1 MTNKERY
8 KQAFRALHASGEI
21 DLEAEMKHET
31 RHTLAIGKRAVTALI
46 CAALLLGLSV
56 TAYAY
61 SEEIRRFFG
70 WKGNAVITQSVGE
83 DGGVIASTEMNTEE
97 LTSPVEIKD
106 ARMFLVVNGEHTDIT
121 DEVKSGKAYVYRYV
135 DTEGAEDV
143 ERILLIGLC
152 GEELESYG
160 YAEFIRTTQGEW
172 LGGYSHGIEIG
183 EDMRGPEWFE
193 TGKDEMGI
201 PW

>member
-21 DLEAEMKHET
+21 DLEAKMKQNTGHS
-31 RHTLAIGKRAVTALI
+31 LAIGKRMVTALV
-46 CAALLLGLSV
+46 CAALLLGLGV

-61 SEEIRRFFG
+61 NEEIRRFFG
-70 WKGNAVITQSVGE
+70 WNGNAVITQSVGE

-97 LTSPVEIKD
+97 LTSPVEIKG

-121 DEVKSGKAYVYRYV
+121 DEVRSGKAYTYRHV
-135 DTEGAEDV
+135 DAEGV
-143 ERILLIGLC
+143 EHIWLIGLC
-152 GEELESYG
+152 GDALESYG
-160 YAEFIRTTQGEW
+160 FAEFIRTTEGEW
-172 LGGYSHGIEIG
+172 LGGYSNGIEIG